1 MYIKREGSETVNL
14 KYTQS
19 IEKKNFKYDDGKVCT
34 FIIRFW
40 QQTPN
45 KCDFDFNSAKER
57 DEYFDA
63 LMNTIKAEEVSLLK
77 L

>member
-1 MYIKREGSETVNL
+1 MWIKREGSETVNL
-14 KYTQS
+14 QYTQS
-19 IEKKNFKYDDGKVCT
+19 IEKKTFKDDNGKACT

-40 QQTPN
+40 QQHKN
-45 KCDFDFNSAKER
+45 QCDFDFNSAKER

-63 LMNTIKAEEVSLLK
+63 LMGFIKAEEVPLLK